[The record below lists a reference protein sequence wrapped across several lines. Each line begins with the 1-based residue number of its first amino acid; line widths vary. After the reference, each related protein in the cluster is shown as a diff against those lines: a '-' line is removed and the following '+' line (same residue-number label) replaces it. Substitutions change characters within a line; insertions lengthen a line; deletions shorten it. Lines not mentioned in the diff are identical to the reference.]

1 MQLVRLSEI
10 CRLYKLRVLAVS
22 EKAPLTASHVGPGI
36 LLPSTRERPR
46 VVAAALRDRAGGE
59 RHTRQPL
66 LGASGKRAGPHGK
79 AHWLAGPGPLAVRQ
93 VKKLPPF
100 KKKMDLKTM
109 TGNRSHCEEDI
120 IQEEN
125 IQGTDVCFSA
135 FIAHKRP
142 YSSMK
147 PFVYFNIATA
157 CKGFPAYIT
166 LT

>member
-125 IQGTDVCFSA
+125 IQGGILQQFQGAGVGEA
-135 FIAHKRP
+135 
-142 YSSMK
+142 
-147 PFVYFNIATA
+147 
-157 CKGFPAYIT
+157 
-166 LT
+166 